1 MTIVETPFVSDLP
14 VSLLW
19 IFFISVVL
27 QSNIEDEAMF
37 GWDWVLFSSRF
48 VCVCV
53 CVCVCV
59 PMGVCSVFA
68 VFSSLI
74 SLRFFWI

>member
-19 IFFISVVL
+19 IFFINVIL

-37 GWDWVLFSSRF
+37 GCDWVLFPRRF

-53 CVCVCV
+53 CDVCAYGCV
-59 PMGVCSVFA
+59 FCFCCV
-68 VFSSLI
+68 
-74 SLRFFWI
+74 